1 MKRLS
6 RRQLLLAFLAGLFG
20 PWVNHLFGELAAPA
34 APPVPEPVPVSELGT
49 SYHCKAIPAQLA
61 RQTTCSYDALG
72 RLSAVVDG
80 PPLADGWLP
89 QPPPASKHD

>member
-6 RRQLLLAFLAGLFG
+6 RRQLLVAFLAGLFG
-20 PWVNHLFGELAAPA
+20 PWVNRLFGEFPAPA

-49 SYHCKAIPAQLA
+49 SYHYEAIPAQLA

-72 RLSAVVDG
+72 RLSAVVDS
-80 PPLADGWLP
+80 PPLTDGRLP
-89 QPPPASKHD
+89 QPPQASKHD